1 MNRRGRVLVLTVGT
15 GSRDD
20 LEGTLIQPILKSV
33 VRGDWTEVVLLP
45 SQVTEAFAAS
55 IRQRLSDQPFRVRIK
70 PLPESGAEN
79 DADRCFGHFDAVI
92 GDLQARRLPAG
103 SIAADFTRGTKAM
116 SAALVLAAVGR
127 GIPRLRYI
135 GGGRDRRG
143 MVRPGQEEVREL
155 GTTYATGRRLL
166 EEASGLLRH
175 GDFAAVCQLLP
186 DPDASN
192 TLGVLRIPPMLAG
205 ESAAL
210 RRRAAFLAAW
220 DRLDYGK
227 AVQSSA
233 ELGAED
239 RERVTWVRRLAD
251 RPKRADHAATARWL
265 RAVACDLLQNGRRRI
280 ADGHFEDALVRAY
293 RTRELLV
300 QFLLFDRD
308 VDTASLDPD
317 LPELQRLQKKLCKKK
332 SKLLERGPDGRLKA
346 ARMNA
351 VRLLKQFDRPLG
363 TAVLDFDQTPSG
375 RILEGRNL
383 SILIHGFSMKAP
395 TDSIELSQLYDDLQR
410 LLRNV
415 APETGAML
423 ARVRGL
429 LPAG

>member
-1 MNRRGRVLVLTVGT
+1 MVNPSPDRVLVLTVGT
-15 GSRDD
+15 GDRDQ
-20 LEGTLIQPILKSV
+20 LERTLIQPILKTV
-33 VRGDWTEVVLLP
+33 EQGDWAEVVLLP
-45 SQVTEAFAAS
+45 SRVTEDFAAS
-55 IRQRLSDQPFRVRIK
+55 LRERLSGQPFRVRIES
-70 PLPESGAEN
+70 LPEEGSEN
-79 DADRCFGHFDAVI
+79 DTDRCFGHFDAVI
-92 GDLQARRLPAG
+92 GDLLGRGIHTDA
-103 SIAADFTRGTKAM
+103 IAADFTRGTKAM

-127 GIPRLRYI
+127 GVPVLRYI
-135 GGGRDRRG
+135 FGPRDRRG
-143 MVRPGQEEVREL
+143 TVRAGHEAVGEFR
-155 GTTYATGRRLL
+155 TAAATGRRLL
-166 EEASGLLRH
+166 DEAGALLRH
-175 GDFAAVCQLLP
+175 GDFAAVRQLLP
-186 DPDASN
+186 DPGSATDM
-192 TLGVLRIPPMLAG
+192 LRTPPALAE

-210 RRRAAFLAAW
+210 WRRAGFLAAW

-233 ELGAED
+233 ELGTED

-265 RAVACDLLQNGRRRI
+265 RTVACDLLQNGRRRI

-308 VDTASLDPD
+308 VDTASIDPD

-351 VRLLKQFDRPLG
+351 VRLLKQFDTPLG

>member
-33 VRGDWTEVVLLP
+33 ARGDWTEVVLLP

-55 IRQRLSDQPFRVRIK
+55 IRKRLSDQPFRVRIK

-79 DADRCFGHFDAVI
+79 DADRCLGHFDAVI
-92 GDLQARRLPAG
+92 ADLQARRLPAD

-155 GTTYATGRRLL
+155 GTTYASGRRLL

-175 GDFAAVCQLLP
+175 GDFAAVCELLP

-192 TLGVLRIPPMLAG
+192 TLAVLRIPPMLAG

-220 DRLDYGK
+220 DRLDYRR
-227 AVQSSA
+227 AA
-233 ELGAED
+233 ESGAALGPKD
-239 RERVTWVRRLAD
+239 RARVTWVRRLAD
-251 RPKRADHAATARWL
+251 RPEQSNHSAMACWL
-265 RAVACDLLQNGRRRI
+265 RVVACDLLQNGRRRI
-280 ADGHFEDALVRAY
+280 EDGHFEDALVRAY
-293 RTRELLV
+293 RTREIIG
-300 QFLLFDRD
+300 QFLLFDRG
-308 VDTASLDPD
+308 VDTSAVKCD
-317 LPELQRLQKKLCKKK
+317 LPEVKRLR
-332 SKLLERGPDGRLKA
+332 ERLRPREQDFGTRGDHLTAPRELA
-346 ARMNA
+346 A
-351 VRLLKQFDRPLG
+351 RLLKEFERPLG
-363 TAVLDFDQTPSG
+363 KRLLQFDNKDSG
-375 RILEGRNL
+375 RILKGRNT

-395 TDSIELSQLYDDLQR
+395 ADPRRLRRIYDDLDGV
-410 LLRNV
+410 LRGV
-415 APETGAML
+415 APETGEL
-423 ARVRGL
+423 LDRVRGL
-429 LPAG
+429 LPLC